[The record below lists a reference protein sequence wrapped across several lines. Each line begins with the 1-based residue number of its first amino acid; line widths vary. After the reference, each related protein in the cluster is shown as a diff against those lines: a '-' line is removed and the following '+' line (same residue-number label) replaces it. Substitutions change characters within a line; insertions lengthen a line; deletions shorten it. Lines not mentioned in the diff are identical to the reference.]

1 MSFYESFLSLCAKA
15 GITPSAA
22 AEMIGLSRSSVNGW
36 KTGKMPRESTLE
48 RIAQL
53 FNTSLEVVK
62 GNESQE
68 KIELNKDNLLSPESE
83 LSYLKTQNAVLKGQI
98 EKLNA
103 IIDEK
108 QKMIELLANLISIE
122 RKRDG

>member
-1 MSFYESFLSLCAKA
+1 
-15 GITPSAA
+15 
-22 AEMIGLSRSSVNGW
+22 
-36 KTGKMPRESTLE
+36 MPRESTLE

-68 KIELNKDNLLSPESE
+68 KIELNKDNLLSSESE
-83 LSYLKTQNAVLKGQI
+83 LSYLRTQNAVLKGQV

>member
-36 KTGKMPRESTLE
+36 KTGKMPRESTLQ

-62 GNESQE
+62 GIESQE
-68 KIELNKDNLLSPESE
+68 KIELNKENLITSEDE
-83 LSYLKTQNAVLKGQI
+83 LSYLKKQNAELIGQV

-103 IIDEK
+103 IIEEK